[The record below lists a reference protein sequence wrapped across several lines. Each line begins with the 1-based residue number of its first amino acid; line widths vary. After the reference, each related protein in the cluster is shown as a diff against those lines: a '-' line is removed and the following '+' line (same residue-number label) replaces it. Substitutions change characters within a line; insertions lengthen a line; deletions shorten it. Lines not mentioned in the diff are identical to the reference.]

1 MRNGTGGWKKS
12 WGIIVNNAKH
22 SALRLRG
29 SMKIIGDP
37 DLALEELKEE
47 RDKSLKRLISGLNDY
62 VTDTHPLV
70 FWASDRP
77 QWLGKRRGEFF
88 RKSTGGNTPSS
99 FP

>member
-12 WGIIVNNAKH
+12 WRIIANNAKH

-37 DLALEELKEE
+37 DLALEDLKEE
-47 RDKSLKRLISGLNDY
+47 RDKSLKTAPMITLRIRIRWFSGPRTGRSGWVN
-62 VTDTHPLV
+62 
-70 FWASDRP
+70 
-77 QWLGKRRGEFF
+77 GRGEFF
-88 RKSTGGNTPSS
+88 RKSTRGNTPSS

>member
-12 WGIIVNNAKH
+12 WRIIANNAKH

-37 DLALEELKEE
+37 DLALEEIKEE
-47 RDKSLKRLISGLNDY
+47 RDKSLKRLISGLNDC

-70 FWASDRP
+70 FWG
-77 QWLGKRRGEFF
+77 LGPAAAIG
-88 RKSTGGNTPSS
+88 
-99 FP
+99 